1 MSTNVRKIELKLLM
15 VFLTVIMVC
24 STFALISISENSKV
38 YGVGET
44 AQVTA
49 DLLNVRSGAGTGYSS
64 IGSLSRGKTFTV
76 TGSAKDK
83 YGVKWYKL
91 KYNSRTGYVS
101 SKYVNIKQF
110 TVTTVS
116 NLKGTVKASDCLN
129 VRKGPGT
136 GYSKLGS
143 MNKGKTFTITGKTKA
158 SDGGIWYRLT
168 YNGMN
173 GYVLSTYVKT
183 SSSAPAVTAVSN
195 LKGTV
200 SASKGLNVRSGP
212 GTGYSKLG
220 ILTNGKTF
228 TITGK
233 TTTGGTV
240 WYRFTYSGRTAY
252 VSSKYVK
259 ATSTVTSG
267 SRFTVTSVSNLKGT
281 VKASGGLNVRS
292 GPGTSYS
299 RLGIL
304 ADGKVF
310 TVTGK
315 TKASDG
321 VIWYQLTYSGKKAY
335 VSSKYIKTSA
345 LGSSGYKSVTVKV
358 GTVTANDGLNV
369 RSGAGTGYSV
379 LTVLDK
385 GVSVSVTGSKKAS
398 NGKVWYSYKYSGSR
412 VGYICSDY
420 VKIKTVTSDS
430 TFEKY
435 MSSQGFPE
443 SYKTQL
449 RILHATHPAWIFKA
463 VKVGYK
469 WSDALHDE
477 SKVGRNLVSPSAPK
491 SYRSKAAGAYNSKT
505 GVYAKFDTGWYSA
518 SSTVI
523 AYYMDPRNFLNENG
537 IYQFMTHRY
546 DSSSQ
551 SSTTVK
557 AVIRDSFMEGK
568 NPGGGYSSYQS
579 LINAAGKATGVNP
592 NVLAAMIIQEQGWN
606 GSSLCSGTYS
616 GYRGYY
622 NFFNIGAYATGS
634 MNAIQRGLW
643 YAKGSGVGATSYYR
657 PWNTRYKS
665 IKGGAKFYAEDYVN
679 NRQDSYYTK
688 KFNVKN
694 GLAKVGLHQYM
705 TNVAGA
711 ASEGGIV
718 KRAYSSSSSYPVV
731 FEIPV
736 FNNMPSSACT
746 LP

>member
-1 MSTNVRKIELKLLM
+1 MSTNFRKIGLRLLM
-15 VFLTVIMVC
+15 IFLTMIMVC
-24 STFALISISENSKV
+24 SIFALISKADCSKV

-44 AQVTA
+44 GQVTA

-64 IGSLSRGKTFTV
+64 IGLLSRGKTFIV

-83 YGVKWYKL
+83 YGVKWYRL

-110 TVTTVS
+110 TVTSVS

-136 GYSKLGS
+136 GYSRLGS

-158 SDGGIWYRLT
+158 SNGSIWYRLT

-183 SSSAPAVTAVSN
+183 SSSVPEVTAVSN

-200 SASKGLNVRSGP
+200 K
-212 GTGYSKLG
+212 
-220 ILTNGKTF
+220 
-228 TITGK
+228 
-233 TTTGGTV
+233 
-240 WYRFTYSGRTAY
+240 
-252 VSSKYVK
+252 SSV
-259 ATSTVTSG
+259 
-267 SRFTVTSVSNLKGT
+267 
-281 VKASGGLNVRS
+281 GLNVRS
-292 GPGTSYS
+292 GPGTSYG

-321 VIWYQLTYSGKKAY
+321 TIWYQLTYSGKKGY
-335 VSSKYIKTSA
+335 VSSKYVKTSA
-345 LGSSGYKSVTVKV
+345 PSSSGYNSVTVKV

-385 GVSVSVTGSKKAS
+385 GVSVSITGSKKAS
-398 NGKVWYSYKYSGSR
+398 NGKVWYSYKYSDSR
-412 VGYICSDY
+412 TGYLCSDY
-420 VKIKTVTSDS
+420 VKIKTITSDG

-435 MSSQGFPE
+435 MSTQGFPE

-449 RILHATHPAWIFKA
+449 RILHAAHPTWVFKA
-463 VKVGYK
+463 IKVGYK

-491 SYRSKAAGAYNSKT
+491 SYRSKDAGAYNSKT
-505 GVYAKFDTGWYSA
+505 GVYTKFDTGWYSA
-518 SSTVI
+518 SSKVI

-557 AVIRDSFMEGK
+557 AVISGSFMEGK

-616 GYRGYY
+616 GYKGYY
-622 NFFNIGAYATGS
+622 NFFNIGAYATSS

-711 ASEGGIV
+711 ASEGSLV
-718 KRAYSSSSSYPVV
+718 KRAYSSNSSYPVV

-736 FNNMPSSACT
+736 FNNMPSSVCT

>member
-1 MSTNVRKIELKLLM
+1 MSTNFRKIELRLLM
-15 VFLTVIMVC
+15 IFLTMIMAC
-24 STFALISISENSKV
+24 SIFALISKADCSKV

-44 AQVTA
+44 GQVTA

-64 IGSLSRGKTFTV
+64 IGLLSRGKTFTV

-83 YGVKWYKL
+83 YGVKWYRL

-110 TVTTVS
+110 TVTSVS

-136 GYSKLGS
+136 GYSRLGS

-158 SDGGIWYRLT
+158 SNGSIWYRLT
-168 YNGMN
+168 YNGTN

-183 SSSAPAVTAVSN
+183 SPSVPEVTA
-195 LKGTV
+195 
-200 SASKGLNVRSGP
+200 
-212 GTGYSKLG
+212 
-220 ILTNGKTF
+220 
-228 TITGK
+228 
-233 TTTGGTV
+233 
-240 WYRFTYSGRTAY
+240 
-252 VSSKYVK
+252 
-259 ATSTVTSG
+259 
-267 SRFTVTSVSNLKGT
+267 VSNLKGT

-292 GPGTSYS
+292 GPGTSYG

-315 TKASDG
+315 TKASYG
-321 VIWYQLTYSGKKAY
+321 TIWYQLTYSGKKGY
-335 VSSKYIKTSA
+335 VSSKYVKTSA
-345 LGSSGYKSVTVKV
+345 SGSSGYNSVTVKV

-385 GVSVSVTGSKKAS
+385 GVSVSITGSKKAS
-398 NGKVWYSYKYSGSR
+398 NGKVWYSYKYSDSR
-412 VGYICSDY
+412 TGYLCSDY
-420 VKIKTVTSDS
+420 VKIKTITSDG

-435 MSSQGFPE
+435 MSTQGFPE

-449 RILHATHPAWIFKA
+449 RILHAAHPTWVFKA
-463 VKVGYK
+463 IKVGYK

-491 SYRSKAAGAYNSKT
+491 SYRSKDAGAYNSKT
-505 GVYAKFDTGWYSA
+505 GVYTKFDTGWYSA
-518 SSTVI
+518 SSKVI

-557 AVIRDSFMEGK
+557 AVISGSFMEGK

-616 GYRGYY
+616 GYKGYY
-622 NFFNIGAYATGS
+622 NFFNIGAYATSS

-711 ASEGGIV
+711 ASEGSLV
-718 KRAYSSSSSYPVV
+718 KRAYSSNSSYPVV

-736 FNNMPSSACT
+736 FNNMPSSVCT